1 MVAGYCVVWVH
12 TAAQGTNVKNAL
24 HRILIFF
31 LAIVVRVLPAY
42 IFYGSIDVSAFI
54 GIHAHTLNH
63 TLELYPAAIW
73 CSFPVIPFYLWL
85 CGLISIL
92 TSLPLAFCFKTIP
105 IFFDALLAVLLFDL
119 VRHVRPQHALRVGVL
134 YALSPVAIIITCI
147 HGQWEALPIFFFVLA
162 LYVRTCFQ
170 DSYKK
175 YFMYGALF
183 AFSFLLKPLPMVF
196 GLFFFV
202 PWPFLRQ
209 HLGRLYSIMC
219 VLGSVA
225 IALIGVVFV
234 ACKINRSLSLSACM
248 RHVAVSP
255 YLLGSVGA
263 LVVLGVVLVVSVKPW
278 LTWPPDFKKYLAYQ
292 LSGIVGAL
300 VMIGI
305 CFIALTAYGFNVIC
319 MIDKVLRY
327 FNQGIQT
334 CGLPFGYPFNQGV
347 FALVLKNRVWLM
359 MVIAFFAVLYYYEKF
374 DIFHAVL
381 ASLMLIF
388 GASGISP
395 QYLLWIPPF
404 LLITGFYRVAALFT
418 IAGTAFFSVY
428 YMHPMTN
435 PVVPYQSMLSF
446 AALKPCAWL
455 MPPSFLMQEWSLMCV
470 KALGNYSVPLVCLG
484 TVAAVLWYVRSGT
497 LRLNFSDQQPLC
509 IIKNG
514 YLMASFC
521 LTAGIA
527 LLMAVVTQTGHA
539 EIFRCRYAQALDAY
553 NVVYIGSYVT
563 GNYGP
568 IKIYNIIFLLSLLTL
583 VWSVSVWHMREKK
596 T

>member
-1 MVAGYCVVWVH
+1 VDVEHRVVWVH
-12 TAAQGTNVKNAL
+12 TTSKGNEVKNAL
-24 HRILIFF
+24 QRILIFF
-31 LAIVVRVLPAY
+31 SAIIVRVIPAY

-92 TSLPLAFCFKTIP
+92 TCLPLAFCFKMVP

-119 VRHVRPQHALRVGVL
+119 VRHVRPRHALRVGML
-134 YALSPVAIIITCI
+134 YALSPIALIITCI

-175 YFMYGALF
+175 HFTYGALF

-196 GLFFFV
+196 GLFFFT
-202 PWPFLRQ
+202 PWPLLRQ

-219 VLGSVA
+219 VLCSVA
-225 IALIGVVFV
+225 IALIGIVFF
-234 ACKINRSLSLSACM
+234 ACKINRSLSLSLCM
-248 RHVAVSP
+248 QRVVVSP
-255 YLLGSVGA
+255 YLLGSVGV
-263 LVVLGVVLVVSVKPW
+263 LVLLVVVLVISVKPR
-278 LTWPPDFKKYLAYQ
+278 LSWPPDFKKYLAYQ

-305 CFIALTAYGFNVIC
+305 CFIALTAYGFNVLC

-334 CGLPFGYPFNQGV
+334 CGLPFGYPFNQGLL
-347 FALVLKNRVWLM
+347 ALVLKNRVWLM
-359 MVIAFFAVLYYYEKF
+359 VVLACFAVLYYRGKF

-395 QYLLWIPPF
+395 QYLLWVPPF
-404 LLITGFYRVAALFT
+404 LLITGFYRTA
-418 IAGTAFFSVY
+418 AFFTFVCTTFFFVY

-446 AALKPCAWL
+446 AALKYFSWL
-455 MPPSFLMQEWSLMCV
+455 MPPSFFMQEWSLTLV
-470 KALGNYSVPLVCLG
+470 RVLGNYIVPLVCLG
-484 TVAAVLWYVRSGT
+484 TVAVVLWYVRSGT
-497 LRLNFSDQQPLC
+497 LRLNFSSQQPLC

-514 YLMASFC
+514 YLIASFC
-521 LTAGIA
+521 LTVGIA
-527 LLMAVVTQTGHA
+527 LLMTVVTQTGHA
-539 EIFRCRYAQALDAY
+539 EIFRRRYAQSLDSY
-553 NVVYIGSYVT
+553 NVAYVGSYVT
-563 GNYGP
+563 GNYGST
-568 IKIYNIIFLLSLLTL
+568 KIYNIIFLLIILTF
-583 VWSVSVWHMREKK
+583 VWSVGVWHMREKK
-596 T
+596 